1 MLARFM
7 LWAAVCPSQVGVL
20 LNIGSC
26 KHNHTI
32 TQGRTLVR
40 NSVREIRPGTSM
52 WYRPLLRIRTER
64 AVIVDGPKVS
74 PSNPR
79 WWTAA
84 ILKKNRKIA
93 ISLQPFDRSWHLAR
107 WRILANFSGPTVQVS
122 NFWKSEM
129 AGGDRQLESHKIAI
143 YPQRFDRSLRNLVS
157 LWRRKTSF
165 FTAPTV

>member
-84 ILKKNRKIA
+84 ILKKTVKSPYLCNRLTDLDIWHGDA
-93 ISLQPFDRSWHLAR
+93 YWPISADRPFKFRIFENPR
-107 WRILANFSGPTVQVS
+107 WRAVTANLNLT
-122 NFWKSEM
+122 KS
-129 AGGDRQLESHKIAI
+129 RYI
-143 YPQRFDRSLRNLVS
+143 RSS
-157 LWRRKTSF
+157 LTDLYEIW
-165 FTAPTV
+165 